1 MTMMR
6 LMLMAVCMIALVN
19 AGCARYHQGR
29 PGGDEGA
36 PRERVVPEMNKLVE
50 QNVKDPAKAKQVQ
63 GMIQEI
69 VGEVRRNG
77 QETRGFH
84 EQLYVLNANYNANRE
99 QFRKILDELAGV
111 RAESANRIL
120 ETRFK
125 IKELLTPQEWKDL
138 TDAMAKARKQYLTQ

>member
-1 MTMMR
+1 
-6 LMLMAVCMIALVN
+6 MLMAVCMIALVN

>member
-29 PGGDEGA
+29 SGGDEGA

-125 IKELLTPQEWKDL
+125 IKELLTPQE
-138 TDAMAKARKQYLTQ
+138 